1 MIKIYDES
9 AEIKHPN
16 WPNIPND
23 PYRILI
29 IGGSGSGKSCVLLNL
44 IKQQR
49 PDIDKILCQ
58 RSI

>member
-16 WPNIPND
+16 WPYIPDD

-29 IGGSGSGKSCVLLNL
+29 FAGSGSGKSSVLLKL
-44 IKQQR
+44 IKHQR
-49 PDIDKILCQ
+49 LDIDKILCQ